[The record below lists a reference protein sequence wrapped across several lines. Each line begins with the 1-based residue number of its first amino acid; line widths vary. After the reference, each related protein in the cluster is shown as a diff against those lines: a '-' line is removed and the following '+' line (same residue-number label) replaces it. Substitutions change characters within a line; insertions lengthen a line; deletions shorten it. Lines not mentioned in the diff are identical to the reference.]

1 MENKQDVYWED
12 SPKFGKLKGTDGKL
26 KLCHVRWRGIHGVDL
41 RVLRRTDDGYQY
53 TRGGVRITYKQLQEI
68 IPQLVLISNAIQN
81 EMEEAR
87 RIEENKKPVD
97 DSKL

>member
-1 MENKQDVYWED
+1 MDNKQDVYWED
-12 SPKFGKLKGTDGKL
+12 TPKFGRLKGTDGKM
-26 KLCHVRWRGIHGVDL
+26 KLSLVRWRGKHGVDF

-53 TRGGVRITYKQLQEI
+53 TRQGIRLSYKQLQEI

-81 EMEEAR
+81 ELEEAK
-87 RIEENKKPVD
+87 RIAEQKPVD